1 MPLTSDESPKLALRV
16 FKTTENVA
24 GDVEHYFPDQPGVYP
39 GTKREPQKNYKI
51 KMMRRMP
58 TTKFS
63 TEEMMKRIVA
73 VLLRCMDGSW
83 RESPIAT
90 KTLMK
95 EVGLRG
101 EQLKG
106 TSHIRPA
113 LRLLQGQKV
122 IAKVNLRPEKWE
134 IHEEYRKWGVPPVS
148 WDHANPWRYN
158 HLLKFKRTK
167 KPKYGPANGLYRPE
181 DREFLKSRGL
191 PLVSI
196 HDPYVRTDPWK
207 SNDFMALSEVVP
219 QVKEFPKPPIVP
231 GKGWVLPGMDPEE
244 MDEMPEVPM
253 NDKRRK
259 GN

>member
-16 FKTTENVA
+16 FRTNENPA

-39 GTKREPQKNYKI
+39 GVRKGITKNFQVRK
-51 KMMRRMP
+51 MRRMP
-58 TTKFS
+58 STS
-63 TEEMMKRIVA
+63 LDTEEIMKRIVA
-73 VLLRCMDGSW
+73 VLLRAMDGQW
-83 RESPIAT
+83 RESPMLT
-90 KTLMK
+90 WTLAK
-95 EVGLRG
+95 AVGLRG
-101 EQLKG
+101 WQLKG
-106 TSHIRPA
+106 KHAIRPA
-113 LRLLQGQKV
+113 LQLLRGQKV
-122 IAKVNLRPEKWE
+122 IMKANLYPEKWE